1 MNALQGYTENG
12 KIIPLGNPIMPDGLK
27 VLITRIEEPPAVNH
41 ATEQKKALE
50 EFSKGLTACDPLPPE
65 FDEILSKRVNIT
77 RELDL

>member
-27 VLITRIEEPPAVNH
+27 VLITIIEEPPAVNY
-41 ATEQKKALE
+41 AMEQNEALE
-50 EFSKGLTACDPLPPE
+50 EFSKGLIACDPLPPE